1 MCWLAHNNL
10 SSYILQEIENIILI
24 HVYVEKD
31 NSYDLGKLKTVNETH
46 KIFHCCKIANLE
58 ISLPAFSFSTLCW
71 RFTPVFP
78 APVPP
83 LMYKK
88 TIKINASMA

>member
-31 NSYDLGKLKTVNETH
+31 NSYDLGKLKTVNETQ
-46 KIFHCCKIANLE
+46 N
-58 ISLPAFSFSTLCW
+58 ISLL
-71 RFTPVFP
+71 
-78 APVPP
+78 
-83 LMYKK
+83 
-88 TIKINASMA
+88 